1 MEYLKIISET
11 IKDGKPK
18 YTERLV
24 KEALEQGYTAKEIL
38 NHSFIPTM
46 RDIGMRYK
54 ADEIYIAKVLSAA
67 RSMKY
72 GLSVLRPYIELSETE
87 KIKHEKIILGTV
99 TGDLHDIGKNLV
111 GLMFECAGFE
121 VIDLGIDVSEKK
133 FIRAVQDHPDAI
145 VVCISAL
152 LTTTMDQM
160 KHIVKS
166 LNEMEQRKNFHIMVG
181 GAPITEEFAVEI
193 GADAYTDNAY
203 DCAQLA
209 KTYVV

>member
-18 YTERLV
+18 YTERIV

-54 ADEIYIAKVLSAA
+54 ADEIYIAKVLSAP

-72 GLSVLRPYIELSETE
+72 GLSVLRPYMELSET
-87 KIKHEKIILGTV
+87 KNIKHEKIILGTV

-133 FIRAVQDHPDAI
+133 FIRAVKDHPDAI

-166 LNEMEQRKNFHIMVG
+166 LNEMEHRKNFHIMVG
-181 GAPITEEFAVEI
+181 GAPITQEFAVEI